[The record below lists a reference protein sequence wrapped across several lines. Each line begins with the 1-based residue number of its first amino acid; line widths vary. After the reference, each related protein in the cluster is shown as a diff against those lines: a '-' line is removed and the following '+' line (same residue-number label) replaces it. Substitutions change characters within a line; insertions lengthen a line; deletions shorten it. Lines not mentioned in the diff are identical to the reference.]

1 MTLCGSWHLLT
12 VPWRPQAH
20 WEHKTVTTPDAT
32 CHFSTALESLLLTV
46 LVFCI
51 SGEERDCLLC
61 AVWMLKNTPC
71 RCRMSASVSCM
82 VPSEALS
89 CPRDWS
95 MTKGCHPVLW
105 SGECPAISLWPFIQI
120 RKPYFAK
127 RSSMLLLCRPSDGL
141 AQMSNCRMSKEGL
154 NFVFNFLKTV
164 QKPFINK
171 LVFQSLK
178 LGYITR

>member
-1 MTLCGSWHLLT
+1 MSLCGSWHLLT

-32 CHFSTALESLLLTV
+32 CHFSMALESLLLTV

-51 SGEERDCLLC
+51 SAEERDCLLC
-61 AVWMLKNTPC
+61 AVWMLKSTPC
-71 RCRMSASVSCM
+71 RCRMSASVGCM

-95 MTKGCHPVLW
+95 MTKGCHPVLR
-105 SGECPAISLWPFIQI
+105 SGECPAISLWPFIQT
-120 RKPYFAK
+120 
-127 RSSMLLLCRPSDGL
+127 RSHTLPRDPACSSCAGPPMVLLKWETVECQRRGL
-141 AQMSNCRMSKEGL
+141 I
-154 NFVFNFLKTV
+154 FFNFLRTV
-164 QKPFINK
+164 QKLFINK